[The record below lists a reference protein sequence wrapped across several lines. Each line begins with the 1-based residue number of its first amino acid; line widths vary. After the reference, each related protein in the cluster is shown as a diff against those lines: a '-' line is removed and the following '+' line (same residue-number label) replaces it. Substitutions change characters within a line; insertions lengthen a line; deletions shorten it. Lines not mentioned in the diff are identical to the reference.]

1 VKIYSW
7 YYCCAAE
14 AVFCYTAENSLHLTG
29 RRIMVWERQA
39 TESLIKK
46 TITMGAN
53 DILPNF
59 VAGGMDA
66 VTSGI
71 TP

>member
-1 VKIYSW
+1 
-7 YYCCAAE
+7 
-14 AVFCYTAENSLHLTG
+14 
-29 RRIMVWERQA
+29 MVWERQA